1 MPKYDLREPL
11 EGLGRGNEPFKD
23 FEDLHIHHPG
33 TNRNAVRNGNA
44 GAVDSDAGVINGEL
58 EAVRR
63 ENGNVLIKKDIVFLD
78 QNGNGN
84 VQIPAPIQGYVH
96 YLNPNTFGSVRIYD
110 KPFGTPGAELVGQV
124 LHLDR
129 NTLSLKEGEFVQY
142 GQPIGVQAGTGPN
155 GKNHFG
161 THAHIELELEQFKK
175 YVADLK
181 SGVITQETYPAR
193 GSVQATPAP
202 TGSVQASPLADGVL
216 REGER
221 GQEVT
226 TLQNRLNTL
235 GFKDAQGKA
244 LVPDSDFGTSTKQ
257 AVEAFQRSRNLVDDG
272 VVGKDTFAA
281 LKQNAPVTN
290 APTPSAPVAVVTP
303 GGTTVLSNLI
313 GRGEG
318 DYNSYNRGNAGDAG
332 RPINLTDMTVGEI
345 IRRQHL
351 PHNDPSYLFAVG
363 KFQMVGPPANT
374 MTETVRALGI
384 DSNAKFT
391 PDLQERMFA
400 NYLIDGK
407 RPAVNDYITGK
418 SNGAAGLEKA
428 QHALALEFAS
438 VGDPRKGGRGAYDG
452 DSAGNSASI
461 KVHETASALNQ
472 MRAQYQ
478 ENIGKGLSPDAA
490 YDALRGAAP
499 SQNNTRPAPVQS
511 GALADGVLRLGENG
525 PEVKKLQDQ
534 LNALG
539 FKDAQGKALVPDN
552 DFGDKTKQAVEA
564 FQRARGLVDD
574 GVVGKD
580 TFAALKKSEQTAAVA
595 PTTPPVV
602 AVKPDLSALLS
613 NPNHPDHALY
623 KQALVGLEKLPATT
637 FKNEQ
642 ERQNT
647 AGSIAFEAKVTGLTK
662 IDNVALSTNGS
673 GLFAVQG
680 AMNDPAHQRIYVDK
694 AQAAAQPI
702 EKSTQQIQQDA
713 QQVQPVQQ
721 TQQDQQK
728 KSGMQ
733 IA

>member
-11 EGLGRGNEPFKD
+11 EGLGLGNQPFTD
-23 FEDLHIHHPG
+23 FRSLHTHHPG
-33 TNRNAVRNGNA
+33 TNRSAVRAGNPGGLDDK
-44 GAVDSDAGVINGEL
+44 GAVIDGEV
-58 EAVRR
+58 EVVRT
-63 ENGNVLIKKDIVFLD
+63 ENGRTLIKKDIIFLD
-78 QNGNGN
+78 QNGSAN
-84 VQIPAPIQGYVH
+84 VQVPAPIAGYAH
-96 YLNPNTFGSVRIYD
+96 YLNPNDFGSVRIYT
-110 KPFGTPGAELVGQV
+110 KPFGQPGAELVGQV
-124 LHLDR
+124 LHMNASTFR
-129 NTLSLKEGEFVQY
+129 FKEGERIEY
-142 GQPIGVQAGTGPN
+142 GQPIGIQSGKGPN
-155 GKNHFG
+155 GLNHFG
-161 THAHIELELEQFKK
+161 VHAHVELELEQFKK
-175 YVADLK
+175 YIADLK
-181 SGVITQETYPAR
+181 SGAITQETFPAR
-193 GSVQATPAP
+193 GSTEPRPATPLNAMADGVLKQGEKGDEVRALQEQLIKSGITTIDGRPFVADSDFGSRTKAAVEQYQRAHNLTPDGEAGKDTLAALKAGTPAQTNPTTPTTPAP
-202 TGSVQASPLADGVL
+202 TV
-216 REGER
+216 
-221 GQEVT
+221 
-226 TLQNRLNTL
+226 
-235 GFKDAQGKA
+235 
-244 LVPDSDFGTSTKQ
+244 
-257 AVEAFQRSRNLVDDG
+257 
-272 VVGKDTFAA
+272 
-281 LKQNAPVTN
+281 
-290 APTPSAPVAVVTP
+290 

-332 RPINLTDMTVGEI
+332 RPLNLTDMTVGEI

-384 DSNAKFT
+384 NSDVKFT

-418 SNGAAGLEKA
+418 TSGAAGLEKA

-461 KVHETASALNQ
+461 KVSETASALNQ
-472 MRAQYQ
+472 MRTQYQ
-478 ENIGKGLSPDAA
+478 ANIGRGLAPDAA
-490 YDALRGAAP
+490 YDALRGQAP
-499 SQNNTRPAPVQS
+499 SQGNTAPAPVQR
-511 GALADGVLRLGENG
+511 GALADGVLRQGERG
-525 PEVKKLQDQ
+525 PEVTKLQEQ

-539 FKDAQGKALVPDN
+539 FKDAQGKALVPDA

-580 TFAALKKSEQTAAVA
+580 TFAALKKAEPTALVA
-595 PTTPPVV
+595 PTSPPVV
-602 AVKPDLSALLS
+602 AEKTDQSPLLS

-623 KQALVGLEKLPATT
+623 KQALVGLEKLPPST

-642 ERQNT
+642 ERQNAAT
-647 AGSIAFEAKVTGLTK
+647 SVAFEAKVTGLTK

-680 AMNDPAHQRIYVDK
+680 AMNDPAHQRVYVDK

-702 EKSTQQIQQDA
+702 EKSTQQIQQDVQLA
-713 QQVQPVQQ
+713 QP
-721 TQQDQQK
+721 TQQDQLK
-728 KSGMQ
+728 KSGML

>member
-11 EGLGRGNEPFKD
+11 EGLGLGNAPFKD

-33 TNRNAVRNGNA
+33 TNRNAVRTGNA
-44 GAVDSDAGVINGEL
+44 GAVDSDAGVVNGEL

-63 ENGNVLIKKDIVFLD
+63 ENGNILIKKDIVFLD

-110 KPFGTPGAELVGQV
+110 KPFGTPGAELLGQV

-181 SGVITQETYPAR
+181 SGVITQEAYPTR
-193 GSVQATPAP
+193 GSVQSAPA
-202 TGSVQASPLADGVL
+202 VQASPLADGVL
-216 REGER
+216 RQGER
-221 GQEVT
+221 GPEVT
-226 TLQNRLNTL
+226 ALQNQLNTL
-235 GFKDAQGKA
+235 GFKDAQGRA
-244 LVPDSDFGTSTKQ
+244 LVPDADFGNSTKQ

-281 LKQNAPVTN
+281 LKQNAPVTQVP
-290 APTPSAPVAVVTP
+290 APSTPVPVATS
-303 GGTTVLSNLI
+303 GGTTALSNLI
-313 GRGEG
+313 GNGEG
-318 DYNSYNRGNAGDAG
+318 DYNSYNRGRAGDAG
-332 RPINLTDMTVGEI
+332 KPINLTDMTVGEI

-384 DSNAKFT
+384 NSDAKFT

-407 RPAVNDYITGK
+407 RPAVNDYVTGK
-418 SNGAAGLEKA
+418 SSGPAGLEKA

-461 KVHETASALNQ
+461 KVSETASALNQ
-472 MRAQYQ
+472 MRTQYQ
-478 ENIGKGLSPDAA
+478 ANIGRGLSPDAA
-490 YDALRGAAP
+490 YDALRGQAP
-499 SQNNTRPAPVQS
+499 SQGNSAPVQN
-511 GALADGVLRLGENG
+511 GALADGVLRQGERG
-525 PEVKKLQDQ
+525 PQVTKLQEQ

-539 FKDAQGKALVPDN
+539 FKDAQGKALVPDG
-552 DFGDKTKQAVEA
+552 DFGGKTKHAVEA

-580 TFAALKKSEQTAAVA
+580 TFAALKKSEPAAVVA
-595 PTTPPVV
+595 PTSPPVV
-602 AVKPDLSALLS
+602 AGKTDQSPLLS
-613 NPNHPDHALY
+613 NRNHPDHTLY
-623 KQALVGLEKLPATT
+623 KQALVGLDKLPPST

-642 ERQNT
+642 ERQN
-647 AGSIAFEAKVTGLTK
+647 AAASVAFEAKVTGLTK

-673 GLFAVQG
+673 GLFALQG
-680 AMNDPAHQRIYVDK
+680 AMNDPAHQRVFVDK
-694 AQAAAQPI
+694 VQAAAQPI
-702 EKSTQQIQQDA
+702 EKSTQQIQQDVQLA
-713 QQVQPVQQ
+713 QP

-728 KSGMQ
+728 KSGML